1 MPWTVAAFT
10 LEGSLPED
18 MAHSHTHDRSTRDN
32 RPYWQRAHHDWKFWV
47 GMCLMLG
54 ALAIFVMTDNL
65 ALVPKVHR

>member
-1 MPWTVAAFT
+1 MEEQD
-10 LEGSLPED
+10 L
-18 MAHSHTHDRSTRDN
+18 MAHHHGNAAPVLDH

-65 ALVPKVHR
+65 ALVPRLRWAR